1 MKIGIIGTGNIGS
14 AIARAMVRIG
24 QEVTLANRRGPTALD
39 GLLKELGPKAKAG
52 TVEEAAKADIVFV
65 AVNWSKIPEALAG
78 LSNWSGRIVVD
89 ANNPIEAPAFR
100 PFDLGGRS
108 SSEVFSEFVPGAK
121 VVKAFNHLQP
131 HLLSG
136 DPRAEGG
143 RRVLFLAGD
152 DAQAKANVSQLI
164 SRLGFAAVDLDSL
177 AQGGRLTQ
185 FPGGPLPTL
194 NLVKFD

>member
-1 MKIGIIGTGNIGS
+1 MNIGIIGTGNIGS

-24 QEVTLANRRGPTALD
+24 QEVTLANRRGPAALD

-52 TVEEAAKADIVFV
+52 TVEEAAKSDIVFV

-100 PFDLGGRS
+100 PLDLGGRS
-108 SSEVFSEFVPGAK
+108 SSEVFSDFVPGAK

-164 SRLGFAAVDLDSL
+164 SRLGFAAVDLGSL

>member
-164 SRLGFAAVDLDSL
+164 SRLGFAAVDLGSL

>member
-24 QEVTLANRRGPTALD
+24 QDVTLANRRGPAALD
-39 GLLKELGPKAKAG
+39 GLLEELGAKARAG

-78 LSNWSGRIVVD
+78 LENWSGRIVVD

-100 PFDLGGRS
+100 SFDLGGRS
-108 SSEVFSEFVPGAK
+108 SSEVFSDFVPGAK

-143 RRVLFLAGD
+143 QRVLFLAGD

-164 SRLGFAAVDLDSL
+164 SRLGFAAVDLGSL